1 MGLLPLQELGDVLQE
16 EPWVSSGAAL
26 GLGDAQPPAPDTSVP
41 RSFLASGRAVGG
53 LGGYVEQRGF
63 GPA

>member
-1 MGLLPLQELGDVLQE
+1 MGLFPLQEFGDVLQE
-16 EPWVSSGAAL
+16 EPWVSSRGAL
-26 GLGDAQPPAPDTSVP
+26 GLGDAQPPAPDMSVP
-41 RSFLASGRAVGG
+41 KSFLASGQAVGG